1 MYGEFRKWKVCNTP
15 DDEVNITITLETL
28 IDTSEFNLSTVN
40 VSNLLI
46 FRKMEIEPLRISTEL
61 KDYAIKHKKNI
72 STIRKVLCVMSNLDF
87 NRLIHVWEE
96 IVNLVF
102 SFDDNEIIDI
112 MLQVIEMWNDPRTI
126 EFLGS
131 FTVCTEWLD
140 LYRISVRDDLIRKHR

>member
-15 DDEVNITITLETL
+15 DDEVNITITLEAL

-72 STIRKVLCVMSNLDF
+72 LTIRKVLCVMANLDF

-102 SFDDNEIIDI
+102 SFDDTEIIDI

-140 LYRISVRDDLIRKHR
+140 LYRISVRDDLIRIHR

>member
-1 MYGEFRKWKVCNTP
+1 M
-15 DDEVNITITLETL
+15 
-28 IDTSEFNLSTVN
+28 
-40 VSNLLI
+40 
-46 FRKMEIEPLRISTEL
+46 
-61 KDYAIKHKKNI
+61 A
-72 STIRKVLCVMSNLDF
+72 NLDF
-87 NRLIHVWEE
+87 NRLINVWEE

>member
-1 MYGEFRKWKVCNTP
+1 MYGEFRKWKVRNTP
-15 DDEVNITITLETL
+15 DDEVNITITLEAL

-72 STIRKVLCVMSNLDF
+72 ITIRKVLCVMANLDF

-131 FTVCTEWLD
+131 FTVCAEWLD

>member
-15 DDEVNITITLETL
+15 DDEVNITITLEAL